1 MANPSTT
8 PIYELTRAPLGGE
21 ATTVQWMEDG
31 ASQITDDIS
40 GLADGVYVYT
50 LTAYGDLCGYSS
62 SSAPYYIQLEDGEL
76 VSYPQEDV
84 SNLSVQPTAGGKFL
98 MFWQQTNSAI
108 QDPTHFNIYY
118 CVDPSADEWTLDGS
132 QSLSLYK
139 HHRYQY
145 TTATAFAHG
154 VEVMWK
160 VLPAV
165 SVGSNEY
172 EKSSDTTVSA
182 EAVATGPTI
191 TASAVS
197 VS

>member
-21 ATTVQWMEDG
+21 AVTVQWLEDG

-40 GLADGVYVYT
+40 GLADGVYVYN
-50 LTAYGDLCGYSS
+50 LVAYGDLCGDSS
-62 SSAPYYIQLEDGEL
+62 SSAPYYVQLEGGEL
-76 VSYPQEDV
+76 VAYPQEDV
-84 SNLSVQPTAGGKFL
+84 SSLSVQPTAGGKFL
-98 MFWQQTNSAI
+98 MFWQQESSAI
-108 QDPTHFNIYY
+108 QNPTHFNIYY
-118 CVDPSADEWTLDGS
+118 NTDPSSEEWTLDGT
-132 QSLSLYK
+132 QALSLYK

-145 TTATAFAHG
+145 TTSTSFAHG
-154 VEVMWK
+154 VEVSWK

-172 EKSSDTTVSA
+172 EKSSATTVSA

-191 TASAVS
+191 TSSAVS